1 MDGRGQ
7 RLVIVADDD
16 DSIRLLCRVNL
27 ELEGYRVL
35 EATGLEEISRITK
48 EEEDVALVLLD
59 IHLGREDGIEVA
71 RALRESRP
79 EVAIAF
85 LSGSVDFGERSA
97 AVSDAAIRKPF
108 TLEELIGTVHRL
120 AGGSSPPPAGGS
132 FPPPAAGSPSP

>member
-1 MDGRGQ
+1 MDGRGE

-16 DSIRLLCRVNL
+16 ESIRLLCRVNL

-35 EATGLEEISRITK
+35 EATGLEEISRIT
-48 EEEDVALVLLD
+48 EEEGDVALVLLD

-79 EVAIAF
+79 EVPIAF

-108 TLEELIGTVHRL
+108 TLEELIGTVRRL
-120 AGGSSPPPAGGS
+120 AGGSSPPPA
-132 FPPPAAGSPSP
+132 AGSPSP

>member
-1 MDGRGQ
+1 MDGRAQ

-16 DSIRLLCRVNL
+16 ASIRLLCRVNL

-35 EATGLEEISRITK
+35 EATGLDEIARIAEED
-48 EEEDVALVLLD
+48 DVALVLLD

-71 RALRESRP
+71 RALRASRP
-79 EVAIAF
+79 GMPIAF
-85 LSGSVDFGERSA
+85 LSGSVDFSERSA

-120 AGGSSPPPAGGS
+120 A
-132 FPPPAAGSPSP
+132 AGSPRSPEAEPPSL

>member
-1 MDGRGQ
+1 MDGRAQ

-16 DSIRLLCRVNL
+16 KSIRLLCRVNL
-27 ELEGYRVL
+27 EIEGYRVL
-35 EATGLEEISRITK
+35 EATGLDEIARIVEED
-48 EEEDVALVLLD
+48 DVALVLLD

-79 EVAIAF
+79 EMPIAF
-85 LSGSVDFGERSA
+85 LSGSVDFSERSA

-120 AGGSSPPPAGGS
+120 AGGSPRPPGAG
-132 FPPPAAGSPSP
+132 PPSP

>member
-1 MDGRGQ
+1 MDGRAQ

-16 DSIRLLCRVNL
+16 ESIRLLCRVNL

-35 EATGLEEISRITK
+35 EATGLDEISRIVD
-48 EEEDVALVLLD
+48 EDEVALVLLD

-71 RALRESRP
+71 RAIRSNRP
-79 EVAIAF
+79 GIPIAF
-85 LSGSVDFGERSA
+85 LSGSVDFSERSA

-120 AGGSSPPPAGGS
+120 AGGSPPPPG
-132 FPPPAAGSPSP
+132 PTP

>member
-1 MDGRGQ
+1 MDGRAQ

-35 EATGLEEISRITK
+35 EATGLDEISRIAD
-48 EEEDVALVLLD
+48 EEDVALVLLD

-71 RALRESRP
+71 RALRRSRP
-79 EVAIAF
+79 AMPIAF
-85 LSGSVDFGERSA
+85 LSGSVDFSERSA

-108 TLEELIGTVHRL
+108 TLEELIGTVRRL
-120 AGGSSPPPAGGS
+120 AGGSPRPPEAEP
-132 FPPPAAGSPSP
+132 PSP

>member
-1 MDGRGQ
+1 MDGRVQ

-16 DSIRLLCRVNL
+16 AAIRLLCRVNL

-35 EATGLEEISRITK
+35 EATGLEEISRIAD
-48 EEEDVALVLLD
+48 EEEVALVLLD

-71 RALRESRP
+71 RVVRERRP
-79 EVAIAF
+79 EVPIAF
-85 LSGSVDFGERSA
+85 LSGSVDFSERSA

-120 AGGSSPPPAGGS
+120 AGGSPPPRPT
-132 FPPPAAGSPSP
+132 PPPTP

>member
-7 RLVIVADDD
+7 GLVIVADDD

-27 ELEGYRVL
+27 ELEGYRVR

-48 EEEDVALVLLD
+48 EEDVALVLLD

-97 AVSDAAIRKPF
+97 AVSDAAICKPF
-108 TLEELIGTVHRL
+108 TLEELIGTVRRL
-120 AGGSSPPPAGGS
+120 AGGSSPPPA
-132 FPPPAAGSPSP
+132 AGSPSP

>member
-1 MDGRGQ
+1 MDGRAQ

-16 DSIRLLCRVNL
+16 AAIRLLCRVNL

-35 EATGLEEISRITK
+35 EANGLEEISRIAD
-48 EEEDVALVLLD
+48 EEEVALVLLD

-71 RALRESRP
+71 RVVRERRP
-79 EVAIAF
+79 EVPIAF
-85 LSGSVDFGERSA
+85 LSGSVDFSERSA

-120 AGGSSPPPAGGS
+120 AGGSPPPRPT
-132 FPPPAAGSPSP
+132 PPPTP

>member
-1 MDGRGQ
+1 MDGRVQ

-16 DSIRLLCRVNL
+16 AAIRLLCRVNL

-35 EATGLEEISRITK
+35 EATGLEEISRIAD
-48 EEEDVALVLLD
+48 EDEVALVLLD

-71 RALRESRP
+71 RVVRERRP
-79 EVAIAF
+79 EVPIAF
-85 LSGSVDFGERSA
+85 LSGSVDFSERSA

-120 AGGSSPPPAGGS
+120 AGGSPPPRPT
-132 FPPPAAGSPSP
+132 PPPTP